1 MDRKQ
6 EYAHV
11 SSRGQQQGRKQV
23 REGEVG
29 VVSLR
34 WYTTEQKSQKG
45 ASHGENGGR
54 LLQVKGAASTNHFC
68 KAMSLTSEGRG

>member
-6 EYAHV
+6 EHAQD
-11 SSRGQQQGRKQV
+11 SSRGQQQGRRQV

-34 WYTTEQKSQKG
+34 WYATEQKSQKG

-54 LLQVKGAASTNHFC
+54 LLQVKGAASTNATQRNEFDV
-68 KAMSLTSEGRG
+68 